1 MCGSMTQRHG
11 SNDLPDGKAKQ
22 RQYGAENPK
31 TVFLSNGLTRAVWPA
46 AGGAEYKVQAGGY
59 AYYTAAILQPFKDW
73 QKQYGSLQH
82 GEMLHKPAG
91 GMGKRIKEKMG
102 GHAE

>member
-1 MCGSMTQRHG
+1 M
-11 SNDLPDGKAKQ
+11 PDGKAKQ

-31 TVFLSNGLTRAVWPA
+31 TVFLSNSLTRAVWSA
-46 AGGAEYKVQAGGY
+46 AGCMEYKVQAGGY
-59 AYYTAAILQPFKDW
+59 AYYTAAVLQPFKDW
-73 QKQYGSLQH
+73 KKQYGSLQY

>member
-1 MCGSMTQRHG
+1 MCGGMTQRHG
-11 SNDLPDGKAKQ
+11 SNDLPDGKAKH
-22 RQYGAENPK
+22 RQYSAENPK
-31 TVFLSNGLTRAVWPA
+31 TVFLSNGLTRAVWSA
-46 AGGAEYKVQAGGY
+46 ASGMEYKAQAGGS
-59 AYYTAAILQPFKDW
+59 AYYTAAVLQPFKDW
-73 QKQYGSLQH
+73 QKQYGLLQY

>member
-1 MCGSMTQRHG
+1 MCGGMTQRHG

-31 TVFLSNGLTRAVWPA
+31 TVFLSNGLTRAVWSA

-73 QKQYGSLQH
+73 KKQYGLLQH
-82 GEMLHKPAG
+82 GEILYKPAG
-91 GMGKRIKEKMG
+91 WMGKRIKE
-102 GHAE
+102 

>member
-1 MCGSMTQRHG
+1 MICQMEKPNSDRMVQ
-11 SNDLPDGKAKQ
+11 
-22 RQYGAENPK
+22 NPK
-31 TVFLSNGLTRAVWPA
+31 TVFLSIGLTRAVWPA
-46 AGGAEYKVQAGGY
+46 AGCVEYKVQAGCY
-59 AYYTAAILQPFKDW
+59 AYYTSAVLQPFKDW

>member
-1 MCGSMTQRHG
+1 MICQMEKPNSDRMVQ
-11 SNDLPDGKAKQ
+11 
-22 RQYGAENPK
+22 NPN
-31 TVFLSNGLTRAVWPA
+31 TVFLSIGLTRAVWPA
-46 AGGAEYKVQAGGY
+46 AGSVEYKVQADGY